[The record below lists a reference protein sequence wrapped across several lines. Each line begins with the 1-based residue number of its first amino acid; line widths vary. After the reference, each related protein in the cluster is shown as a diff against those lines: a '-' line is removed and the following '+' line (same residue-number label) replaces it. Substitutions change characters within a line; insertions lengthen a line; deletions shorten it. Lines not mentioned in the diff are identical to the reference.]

1 MSPRPPPDLPLE
13 LLTADGLTLEALA
26 VFPEPACGSLVAC
39 HPHPVYG
46 GTMTNKVVHSLY
58 KAFRDSGFASL
69 RFNFRGAGTSEGTH
83 GHGET
88 EVLDVAAAWDE
99 LATRCAFLTES
110 APRVLGGFSFGSS
123 VGLRY
128 AAGEERC
135 THRLGIGLPLA
146 LDLPDGRSYDFSW
159 LAGDDKRP
167 LYLLVGDQDEFC
179 PQDHFERLIDDLRA
193 DGVPVTAVVVPEANH
208 FFDRKGHILKQEVE
222 RMAAAILGQ
231 PIPERSYPA
240 VDV

>member
-1 MSPRPPPDLPLE
+1 LAPSDLAVE
-13 LLTADGLTLEALA
+13 LSTADGLSLEALA

-69 RFNFRGAGTSEGTH
+69 RFNFRGAGASEGVH

-99 LATRCAFLTES
+99 LAARCAFLPES

-128 AAGEERC
+128 ASEEERC

-159 LAGDDKRP
+159 LSGDDKRP
-167 LYLLVGDQDEFC
+167 LYLLVGDNDEFC
-179 PQDHFERLIDDLRA
+179 PQDRFERLVEKLRSE
-193 DGVPVTAVVVPEANH
+193 GVPVTAVVVPEANH
-208 FFDRKGHILKQEVE
+208 FFDRKGHILRQEVE

-231 PIPERSYPA
+231 SIPERSYPA

>member
-1 MSPRPPPDLPLE
+1 MTRPPSDVSVE
-13 LLTADGLTLEALA
+13 FSTADGWSLEGLA
-26 VFPEPACGSLVAC
+26 TFPEPACGSLVAC

-58 KAFRDSGFASL
+58 KAFRDAGFASL
-69 RFNFRGAGTSEGTH
+69 RFNFRGAGASEGVH

-88 EVLDVAAAWDE
+88 ELLDVAAAWDE
-99 LATRCAFLTES
+99 LAARCAFLPES

-128 AAGEERC
+128 ASEEDRC

-146 LDLPDGRSYDFSW
+146 LDLPDGRAYDFSW
-159 LAGDDKRP
+159 LSGDDKRP
-167 LYLLVGDQDEFC
+167 LYLLVGDNDEFC
-179 PQDHFERLIDDLRA
+179 PQDRFERLVEELRS

-208 FFDRKGHILKQEVE
+208 FFDRKGHILRQEVE

-231 PIPERSYPA
+231 TIPERSYLA

>member
-1 MSPRPPPDLPLE
+1 MAPSDLAVE
-13 LLTADGLTLEALA
+13 LSTADGLSLEALA

-69 RFNFRGAGTSEGTH
+69 RFNFRGAGASEGVH

-99 LATRCAFLTES
+99 LAARCAFLPES

-128 AAGEERC
+128 ASEEERC

-159 LAGDDKRP
+159 LSGDDKRP
-167 LYLLVGDQDEFC
+167 LYLLVGDNDEFC
-179 PQDHFERLIDDLRA
+179 PQDRFERLVEKLRSE
-193 DGVPVTAVVVPEANH
+193 GVPVTAVVVPEANH
-208 FFDRKGHILKQEVE
+208 FFDRKGHILRQEVE

-231 PIPERSYPA
+231 SIPERSYPA

>member
-1 MSPRPPPDLPLE
+1 MAARPPPDVPLQ
-13 LLTADGLTLEALA
+13 LTTADGLTLEGLA

-58 KAFRDSGFASL
+58 KAFRDVGFASL
-69 RFNFRGAGTSEGTH
+69 RFNFRGAGGSEGNH

-88 EVLDVAAAWDE
+88 EVLDVAVAWDE
-99 LATRCAFLTES
+99 LAARCAFLPES

-128 AAGEERC
+128 ASEEERC
-135 THRLGIGLPLA
+135 THRVGIGLPLA

-159 LAGDDKRP
+159 LSGTDRRP

-179 PQDHFERLIDDLRA
+179 PLDRFEGLVAALRS
-193 DGVPVTAVVVPEANH
+193 DGVPVTAAVVPDANH
-208 FFDRKGHILKQEVE
+208 FFDRKGHILRQEIE
-222 RMAAAILGQ
+222 RIAAAILGDPLPQ
-231 PIPERSYPA
+231 RSYPA
-240 VDV
+240 IDM

>member
-1 MSPRPPPDLPLE
+1 MARPPSDLAVE
-13 LLTADGLTLEALA
+13 LSTADGLSLEALA

-69 RFNFRGAGTSEGTH
+69 RFNFRGAGASEGVH

-99 LATRCAFLTES
+99 LAARCASLPES

-128 AAGEERC
+128 ASEEERC

-159 LAGDDKRP
+159 LSGDDKRP
-167 LYLLVGDQDEFC
+167 LYLLVGDSDEFC
-179 PQDHFERLIDDLRA
+179 PQDRFERLVEDLRS

-208 FFDRKGHILKQEVE
+208 FFDRKGHILRQEVE

-231 PIPERSYPA
+231 SIPERSYPA